1 MSSVCRPRAVRDRR
15 VAEVEDR
22 EDPKGAFVKKPVAAA
37 IAAGLLLAGAGC
49 SSSKSTPKSGSSP
62 SSAPSSGSSAT
73 TGSSSALSAPG
84 PVKVAYAAS
93 LANLMEHDLGPAYDK
108 ATGGDFQGDA
118 AGSTQLVSEIKGKVK
133 QADVFISAATDA
145 NTGLIGDANGG
156 WETWYAT
163 FATAPLVIA
172 YNPKSKFAA
181 DIKSKPWNQVITEA
195 GFKMGSTDPKLDP
208 KGKLAAQAL
217 TKDNIPASAVQVFPE
232 EQLVG
237 RLQSGQLDAGFFY
250 SSEAAEL
257 NIPTVTLGDIKLQAT
272 YTVSVLN
279 KAPDNTAGIAF
290 VQYLF
295 SDAGKAFM
303 TKHGLQLQPIKVT
316 GAAGSVPAQLQ
327 TLLSAS

>member
-1 MSSVCRPRAVRDRR
+1 M
-15 VAEVEDR
+15 
-22 EDPKGAFVKKPVAAA
+22 KKPVAVV
-37 IAAGLLLAGAGC
+37 IATGLLLAGC
-49 SSSKSTPKSGSSP
+49 SSSKSSPKAGAGSSSTP
-62 SSAPSSGSSAT
+62 ASSSAT
-73 TGSSSALSAPG
+73 SASGSVPSATG

-108 ATGGDFQGDA
+108 ATGGDFQGNA

-133 QADVFISAATDA
+133 QADVFISASTDA

-172 YNPKSKFAA
+172 YNPNSKFAA
-181 DIKSKPWNQVITEA
+181 DIKSKPWNQVITES

-217 TKDNIPASAVQVFPE
+217 TKDSIPASAVQVFPE

-257 NIPTVTLGDIKLQAT
+257 NIPTVALGDIHLQAT

-279 KAPDNTAGIAF
+279 KAPDADAGVAF
-290 VQYLF
+290 VQFLLG
-295 SDAGKAFM
+295 DAGKALM

-316 GAAGSVPAQLQ
+316 GTAGSVPGPLQ
-327 TLLSAS
+327 SLLNAG

>member
-1 MSSVCRPRAVRDRR
+1 
-15 VAEVEDR
+15 
-22 EDPKGAFVKKPVAAA
+22 VKKSVAVV
-37 IAAGLLLAGAGC
+37 IATGLLLAGC
-49 SSSKSTPKSGSSP
+49 SSSKSSPKAAAGSGSTSA
-62 SSAPSSGSSAT
+62 SSSSTSDSGSVPSA
-73 TGSSSALSAPG
+73 SG

-118 AGSTQLVSEIKGKVK
+118 AGSTALVSAIKGKVK

-145 NTGLIGDANGG
+145 NNGLTGDANGG
-156 WETWYAT
+156 WESWYAT

-172 YNPKSKFAA
+172 YNPAGKFAA
-181 DIKSKPWNQVITEA
+181 DLKSKPWNQVITES

-217 TKDNIPASAVQVFPE
+217 TKDGIAQSAVQVFPE

-250 SSEAAEL
+250 SSEATEL
-257 NIPTVTLGDIKLQAT
+257 NIPTVPLGDIHLQAA
-272 YTVSVLN
+272 YTVTVLN
-279 KAPDNTAGIAF
+279 KAPDANAGVAF
-290 VQYLF
+290 VQYLLG
-295 SDAGKAFM
+295 DAGKALM

-316 GAAGSVPAQLQ
+316 GTAGSVPAALQ
-327 TLLSAS
+327 SLLSAG

>member
-1 MSSVCRPRAVRDRR
+1 MKKSVAV
-15 VAEVEDR
+15 V
-22 EDPKGAFVKKPVAAA
+22 
-37 IAAGLLLAGAGC
+37 IATGLLLAGC
-49 SSSKSTPKSGSSP
+49 SSSKSSPKAAGGSSSTSASSSSTSAS
-62 SSAPSSGSSAT
+62 SSAPGAT
-73 TGSSSALSAPG
+73 G

-108 ATGGDFQGDA
+108 ATGGDFQGNA

-133 QADVFISAATDA
+133 QADVFISASTDA

-172 YNPKSKFAA
+172 YNPNSKFAA
-181 DIKSKPWNQVITEA
+181 DIKSKPWNQVITES

-250 SSEAAEL
+250 SSEATEL
-257 NIPTVTLGDIKLQAT
+257 NIPTVQLGDIHLQAT

-279 KAPDNTAGIAF
+279 KAPDADAGVAF
-290 VQYLF
+290 VQFLLG
-295 SDAGKAFM
+295 DAGKALM

-316 GAAGSVPAQLQ
+316 GTAGSVPAPLQ
-327 TLLSAS
+327 SLLNAG

>member
-1 MSSVCRPRAVRDRR
+1 MKKSVAV
-15 VAEVEDR
+15 V
-22 EDPKGAFVKKPVAAA
+22 
-37 IAAGLLLAGAGC
+37 IATGLLLAGC
-49 SSSKSTPKSGSSP
+49 SSSKSSPKAGAGSSSTP
-62 SSAPSSGSSAT
+62 TSSSAT
-73 TGSSSALSAPG
+73 SASGSVPGATG

-108 ATGGDFQGDA
+108 ATGGDFQGNA

-133 QADVFISAATDA
+133 QADVFISASTDA

-172 YNPKSKFAA
+172 YNPNSKFAA
-181 DIKSKPWNQVITEA
+181 DIKSKPWNQVITES

-217 TKDNIPASAVQVFPE
+217 TKDNLPASAVQVFPE

-257 NIPTVTLGDIKLQAT
+257 NIPTVPLGDIHLQAT

-279 KAPDNTAGIAF
+279 KAPDADAGVAF
-290 VQYLF
+290 VQFLLG
-295 SDAGKAFM
+295 DAGKALM

-316 GAAGSVPAQLQ
+316 GTAGSVPAPLQ
-327 TLLSAS
+327 SLLNAG

>member
-1 MSSVCRPRAVRDRR
+1 MKKSVAV
-15 VAEVEDR
+15 VIVS
-22 EDPKGAFVKKPVAAA
+22 
-37 IAAGLLLAGAGC
+37 GLLLAGC
-49 SSSKSTPKSGSSP
+49 SSSKSSPKAASGSSSP
-62 SSAPSSGSSAT
+62 ASSASSSSSAPAAAITAS
-73 TGSSSALSAPG
+73 G

-93 LANLMEHDLGPAYDK
+93 LANLMEHDVSPAFDK
-108 ATGGDFQGDA
+108 ATGADFQGNA

-133 QADVFISAATDA
+133 QADVFISASTDA
-145 NTGLIGDANGG
+145 NTGLMGAANGG

-172 YNPKSKFAA
+172 YNPNSKFAA

-208 KGKLAAQAL
+208 KGKLAGQAL

-250 SSEAAEL
+250 SNEAAEL
-257 NIPTVTLGDIKLQAT
+257 NIPTVPLGDIKLQAT

-279 KAPDNTAGIAF
+279 NAADTDAGIAF
-290 VQYLF
+290 VQYLLG
-295 SDAGKAFM
+295 DDGKALM
-303 TKHGLQLQPIKVT
+303 TKHGLQLQPVKVT
-316 GAAGSVPAQLQ
+316 GDVTAVPPQLKTVLNAG
-327 TLLSAS
+327 

>member
-1 MSSVCRPRAVRDRR
+1 
-15 VAEVEDR
+15 
-22 EDPKGAFVKKPVAAA
+22 VKKSVAVV
-37 IAAGLLLAGAGC
+37 IAAGLLLAGC
-49 SSSKSTPKSGSSP
+49 SSSKSSPKAAGGSSSTP
-62 SSAPSSGSSAT
+62 ASSSSASTSASAPSAS
-73 TGSSSALSAPG
+73 G

-93 LANLMEHDLGPAYDK
+93 LANLMEHDLGPAYGK
-108 ATGGDFQGDA
+108 ATGGDFQGNA

-133 QADVFISAATDA
+133 QADVFISASTDA

-156 WETWYAT
+156 WEAWYAT

-172 YNPKSKFAA
+172 YNPNSKFAA
-181 DIKSKPWNQVITEA
+181 DIKSKPWNQVITES

-257 NIPTVTLGDIKLQAT
+257 NIPTVTLGDIHLQAT

-279 KAPDNTAGIAF
+279 KAPDANAGVAF
-290 VQYLF
+290 VQFLLG
-295 SDAGKAFM
+295 DAGKALM
-303 TKHGLQLQPIKVT
+303 TKHGLQLQPIKVAGT
-316 GAAGSVPAQLQ
+316 AGSVPAPLQ
-327 TLLSAS
+327 SLLNAG

>member
-1 MSSVCRPRAVRDRR
+1 MRKSVAV
-15 VAEVEDR
+15 VV
-22 EDPKGAFVKKPVAAA
+22 VS
-37 IAAGLLLAGAGC
+37 GLLLAGCG
-49 SSSKSTPKSGSSP
+49 SSKSLSKVAAGSSSTSTSTSASGP
-62 SSAPSSGSSAT
+62 SSASSSAPSTAITAS
-73 TGSSSALSAPG
+73 G

-93 LANLMEHDLGPAYDK
+93 LANLMEHDVSPAFDK
-108 ATGGDFQGDA
+108 AVGADFQGDA

-133 QADVFISAATDA
+133 QADVFISASTEA
-145 NTGLIGDANGG
+145 NTGLMGAANGG

-172 YNPKSKFAA
+172 YNPHSKFAA
-181 DIKSKPWNQVITEA
+181 DLKSKPWNQVITES

-217 TKDNIPASAVQVFPE
+217 TKDGVASSAVQVFPE

-257 NIPTVTLGDIKLQAT
+257 NIPTVPLGDVELQAT

-279 KAPDNTAGIAF
+279 NAADTDAGVAF
-290 VQYLF
+290 VRYLLG
-295 SDAGKAFM
+295 DQGKALM
-303 TKHGLQLQPIKVT
+303 AKHGLQLQPVKAT
-316 GAAGSVPAQLQ
+316 GDAGSVPPQLKP
-327 TLLSAS
+327 LLDAG

>member
-1 MSSVCRPRAVRDRR
+1 MKKSVAV
-15 VAEVEDR
+15 V
-22 EDPKGAFVKKPVAAA
+22 
-37 IAAGLLLAGAGC
+37 IATGLLLAGC
-49 SSSKSTPKSGSSP
+49 SSSKSSPKAAGGSSSTSASSSSAATSAS
-62 SSAPSSGSSAT
+62 SSAPSAS
-73 TGSSSALSAPG
+73 G

-93 LANLMEHDLGPAYDK
+93 LANLMEHDLGPAYNK
-108 ATGGDFQGDA
+108 ATGGDFQGNA

-133 QADVFISAATDA
+133 QADVFISASTDA

-156 WETWYAT
+156 WEAWYAT

-172 YNPKSKFAA
+172 YNPSSKFAA
-181 DIKSKPWNQVITEA
+181 DIKSKPWNQVITES

-217 TKDNIPASAVQVFPE
+217 TKDNVPTSAVQVFPE

-250 SSEAAEL
+250 SSEATEL
-257 NIPTVTLGDIKLQAT
+257 NIPTVTLGDIHLQAT

-279 KAPDNTAGIAF
+279 KAPDADAGVAF
-290 VQYLF
+290 VQFLLG
-295 SDAGKAFM
+295 DAGKALM

-316 GAAGSVPAQLQ
+316 GTAGSVPAPLQ
-327 TLLSAS
+327 SLLNAG

>member
-1 MSSVCRPRAVRDRR
+1 MKKSVAV
-15 VAEVEDR
+15 V
-22 EDPKGAFVKKPVAAA
+22 
-37 IAAGLLLAGAGC
+37 IAAGLLLAGC
-49 SSSKSTPKSGSSP
+49 SSSKSSPKAG
-62 SSAPSSGSSAT
+62 SAT
-73 TGSSSALSAPG
+73 TSSAAGASG

-93 LANLMEHDLGPAYDK
+93 LANLMEHDLGPAFDK
-108 ATGGDFQGDA
+108 ATGADFQGDA

-133 QADVFISAATDA
+133 QADVFISASTDA

-156 WETWYAT
+156 WESWYAT

-172 YNPKSKFAA
+172 YSPDSKFAA
-181 DIKSKPWNQVITEA
+181 DLKSKPWNQVITES

-217 TKDNIPASAVQVFPE
+217 AKDGVPASAVQVFPE

-257 NIPTVTLGDIKLQAT
+257 NIPTVALGDLHLQAT

-279 KAPDNTAGIAF
+279 KAADHDAGVAF

-295 SDAGKAFM
+295 SDAGKALM

-316 GAAGSVPAQLQ
+316 GDTGAVPSQLKSQLNAG
-327 TLLSAS
+327 